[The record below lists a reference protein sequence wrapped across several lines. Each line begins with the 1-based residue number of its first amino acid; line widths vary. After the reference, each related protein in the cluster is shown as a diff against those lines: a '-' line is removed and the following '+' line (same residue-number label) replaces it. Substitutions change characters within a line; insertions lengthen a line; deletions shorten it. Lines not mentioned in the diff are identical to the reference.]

1 MFSGLKKSS
10 NALIG
15 IDFGSNSIKAVAISK
30 GKGTFQIDAVAEA
43 PIPKGLIVDHHFEDI
58 AKLTQIIKQLR
69 KNFPT
74 SYKNIAMAVS
84 GADVITK
91 VISMN
96 ADLNEIEL
104 EAQVE
109 LEAENTIPFPLD
121 EIYLDFEVIAP
132 NATDKS
138 LNDVL
143 LSAARIET
151 VQAQVDCVEDAGLT
165 TKIVDVAS
173 HAESRACEL
182 LFDRADYDKGIAIVD
197 IGASQMM
204 LNIVHQGNVIFSRS
218 KNHGGATCTQMMA
231 EHYNMKFSE
240 AEKAKVDHEWPVD
253 CDVDVIA
260 PFVNMTVNHLRFDL
274 RMFTNAPNNIQV
286 DKVILMGGCQLMP
299 GLVTQLEEELDLDL
313 DVEVANPF
321 IGFEYKNESDKTL
334 LHKVGTKYMM
344 ALGLAL
350 RGVQ

>member
-1 MFSGLKKSS
+1 MFSGLKKVNP

-15 IDFGSNSIKAVAISK
+15 IDFGSNSIKAIAISK
-30 GKGTFQIDAVAEA
+30 GSGTFRIDAVAEA
-43 PIPKGLIVDHHFEDI
+43 AIAKGLIVDNHFEDVG
-58 AKLTQIIKQLR
+58 KLSQIIKQLR
-69 KNFPT
+69 KNFPA
-74 SYKNIAMAVS
+74 SYKNVAIAVT

-96 ADLNEIEL
+96 ADLSDIEL

-109 LEAENTIPFPLD
+109 LEAENSIPFPLD
-121 EIYLDFEVIAP
+121 EIFMDFEVLGP
-132 NATDKS
+132 NSTDKE

-143 LSAARIET
+143 LSAARKET
-151 VQAQVDCVEDAGLT
+151 VQLQVDCVEDAGLK

-173 HAESRACEL
+173 HVQARACDLVFVQED
-182 LFDRADYDKGIAIVD
+182 FDKGIALVD

-218 KNHGGATCTQMMA
+218 KNHGGSVCTQMMA
-231 EHYNMKFSE
+231 DHYGMKFAE
-240 AEKAKVDHEWPVD
+240 AEKNKVERTWPVD
-253 CDVDVIA
+253 CDVDVVA

-274 RMFTNAPNNIQV
+274 RMFTNAPNNI
-286 DKVILMGGCQLMP
+286 KIEKMILTGGCQLLP
-299 GLVTQLEEELDLDL
+299 ELVTQLEEELEL
-313 DVEVANPF
+313 DVEIANPF

-334 LHKVGTKYMM
+334 LQKAGAKYML

-350 RGVQ
+350 RGDD

>member
-43 PIPKGLIVDHHFEDI
+43 PLPRGLIVDNRFEDI

-69 KNFPT
+69 KNFPA
-74 SYKNIAMAVS
+74 SYKNVAVAVS

-91 VISMN
+91 VIAMN
-96 ADLNEIEL
+96 AGLDEIEL

-109 LEAENTIPFPLD
+109 LEAENTIPFPID
-121 EIYLDFEVIAP
+121 EVFLDFEVIAS

-143 LSAARIET
+143 LSAARKET
-151 VQAQVDCVEDAGLT
+151 VQAQVDCAEDAGLT
-165 TKIVDVAS
+165 TKVVDVAS
-173 HAESRACEL
+173 HAQSRACEL
-182 LFDRADYDKGIAIVD
+182 LFDRTDYDKGIAIVD

-204 LNIVHQGNVIFSRS
+204 LNIVHQGNVIFSRA
-218 KNHGGATCTQMMA
+218 KNHGGSTCTQMMA
-231 EHYNMKFSE
+231 DHYSMKFVE
-240 AEKAKVDHEWPVD
+240 AEKAKVNHEWPVD
-253 CDVDVIA
+253 CDIDVVA
-260 PFVNMTVNHLRFDL
+260 PFINMTVNHLRFDL

-286 DKVILMGGCQLMP
+286 EKVILMGGCQLIP
-299 GLVTQLEEELDLDL
+299 GLVTQLEEELDL

-334 LHKVGTKYMM
+334 LHKEGTKYMM